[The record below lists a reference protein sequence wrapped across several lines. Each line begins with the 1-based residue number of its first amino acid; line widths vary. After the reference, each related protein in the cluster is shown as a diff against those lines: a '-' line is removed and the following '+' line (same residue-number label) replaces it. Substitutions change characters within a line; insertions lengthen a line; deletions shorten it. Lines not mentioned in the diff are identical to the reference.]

1 MMTDHLFRFEV
12 VLGILDT
19 QATAESPGYDAESKE
34 PLITYDAAG
43 NRIAARGEREV
54 RVRCLVETGTFEQP
68 VRTPLGIDG
77 NSSLR
82 LVFRARHLRAAG
94 LLDDK
99 NRPAIRY
106 RTRLKR
112 IESKKGALQDDYEQL
127 DAAGNVTGGIF
138 ITDMV
143 PSDYGYERERD
154 LFVASLTDD
163 PQAPAAAG

>member
-1 MMTDHLFRFEV
+1 MMTDRLFRYEV

-19 QATAESPGYDAESKE
+19 QATAEEPSYDARRGE
-34 PLITYDAAG
+34 PAVEYDAAG
-43 NRIAARGEREV
+43 NRLPTRREREV
-54 RVRCLVETGTFEQP
+54 RVRCMVETGTFDQP
-68 VRTPLGIDG
+68 VRTPLGTDG

-99 NRPAIRY
+99 NRPAIRF

-112 IESKKGALQDDYEQL
+112 IERKGGLQDDYEQL
-127 DAAGNVTGGIF
+127 DAHGNVIGGIY

-143 PSDYGYERERD
+143 PSDYGFERERD
-154 LFVASLTDD
+154 LFVASLSDD
-163 PQAPAAAG
+163 PRAPGGG